1 MILQPG
7 RGRIN
12 SDRYLPVTPR
22 TSRWGWWPGR
32 SAEPVMAVDDGAVV
46 TVDTLSHEGIM
57 EDQGRDPVLFFGA
70 CGVERPAVL
79 DDAVTMAAEADHRY
93 GIDGAHV
100 VTGPIEVRGA
110 EPGDLLRVDVLGL
123 AMRVPYGVTS
133 NRHGLGALPG
143 EMPDGTE
150 PAEAVAFSGGH
161 GTVSVFTLVEGS
173 GPEAAA
179 VLRYRPEDASTGAE
193 PAAAPGQLE
202 GEGAAAAQGCR
213 PEGESAGAEAS
224 AVPGCPSEGPGVK
237 RAVREIRYP
246 VAPFLGMMGVAPAAD
261 GPVPSRPPGRHG
273 GNLDVKW
280 LTAGSTLYVPVQV
293 PGALFA
299 AGDPHFAQ
307 GNGEVALTAL
317 EGSLRADLRLSVLRG
332 PDARRAVGVIENP
345 VAETDEAWI
354 PIGLHADLDEAMRA
368 AVREA
373 LRFCRTR
380 LGLPGHI
387 AYAYLSAAA
396 DFEVTQVVNDVKG
409 VHCRIRKRDFPGC

>member
-57 EDQGRDPVLFFGA
+57 EDQGRDPVGFFGA

-133 NRHGLGALPG
+133 NRHGRGALPG
-143 EMPDGTE
+143 EMPDGTA

-161 GTVSVFTLVEGS
+161 GTVSVFTSVEGS
-173 GPEAAA
+173 GPESAA
-179 VLRYRPEDASTGAE
+179 VLRYRPEGSGAE
-193 PAAAPGQLE
+193 ADPAAAPGWLE
-202 GEGAAAAQGCR
+202 D
-213 PEGESAGAEAS
+213 AGAEAA
-224 AVPGCPSEGPGVK
+224 AVPDCRPEDSGGEE
-237 RAVREIRYP
+237 AVREIRYP
-246 VAPFLGMMGVAPAAD
+246 VAPFLGMMGVAPDAD

-332 PDARRAVGVIENP
+332 PDARRAVGMIENP

-409 VHCRIRKRDFPGC
+409 VHCRIPKRDFPGC